1 MDVRIQ
7 TDGWQITLLKP
18 GAYGGWRRQG
28 LKQLYEF
35 GLDLYRGG
43 EQHGYLHKQAFHLG
57 AARGYKAAL
66 VTVEVSAD
74 NTDAAVAHGRRNFV
88 GTVILRRG
96 READGVHKSLHV
108 GGAHG
113 HGHLVTATQV
123 TVLQHGSS
131 LDHRVE
137 CRARSVDK
145 EQVVYER
152 HLPPLAL
159 AVVKHELPHHGSEGA
174 DVQAVEQFVSRQF
187 GIGTGKVA
195 HDKPLAGIIAGN
207 GCYRLNG
214 RHANTLAHCVHSWLK
229 TN

>member
-1 MDVRIQ
+1 MHVRIQ
-7 TDGWQITLLKP
+7 TDGWQITPLKP

-88 GTVILRRG
+88 GTVILRGG
-96 READGVHKSLHV
+96 RQAYGVDEPLHV

-137 CRARSVDK
+137 CRARRVDK

-159 AVVKHELPHHGSEGA
+159 AVVKHELPHHGSEVA
-174 DVQAVEQFVSRQF
+174 DVHAVEQFVSRQF

-195 HDKPLAGIIAGN
+195 HDIPLAGFIAGN

-214 RHANTLAHCVHSWLK
+214 RHANTLAHCVHSWVK

>member
-1 MDVRIQ
+1 MHVRIQ
-7 TDGWQITLLKP
+7 TDGWQITQLKP
-18 GAYGGWRRQG
+18 GAYGGRRRQG

-35 GLDLYRGG
+35 GFNLYRGG

-57 AARGYKAAL
+57 AARGYQAAL

-88 GTVILRRG
+88 GTVILRGG
-96 READGVHKSLHV
+96 RQAYGMDEPLHV

-137 CRARSVDK
+137 FRTRSVDEEK
-145 EQVVYER
+145 VVYER
-152 HLPPLAL
+152 HPTPLAL

-174 DVQAVEQFVSRQF
+174 DVHAVEQFVNRLF

-214 RHANTLAHCVHSWLK
+214 SHANTLAHCVHSWVK